1 MFLRNIHFLSAIL
14 LSAGSVGDVSG
25 APEAAPAPAG
35 DMPEAAP
42 APGESNAMEAA
53 PGCETP
59 EGATPQG
66 RVPFPALAS
75 VGGVFRSEPGADGT
89 VHFDISLLPE
99 VPEWPL
105 SQDAEGKSIPLPWT
119 GHNRTQ
125 YLALT
130 RDCFSSNA
138 GYYFYRMHEAHGKFM
153 SARQEFIDARDGVAK
168 EQQNKAKKT
177 ANLLNELTSLSA
189 ELGGTTDL
197 AAIMA
202 ELQKRMAATA
212 APAPTPAA

>member
-1 MFLRNIHFLSAIL
+1 MFIRNINFLSAIL
-14 LSAGSVGDVSG
+14 LSAESVGDVAGSEMPVAAE
-25 APEAAPAPAG
+25 APTAG
-35 DMPEAAP
+35 
-42 APGESNAMEAA
+42 MEAA
-53 PGCETP
+53 PGCEAP
-59 EGATPQG
+59 EGVKPEG
-66 RVPFPALAS
+66 RVAFPALAS
-75 VGGVFRSEPGADGT
+75 VGGVFRSEPGTDGN
-89 VHFDISLLPE
+89 VHFDISLLPV

-105 SQDAEGKSIPLPWT
+105 SQDAEGATIPLPWT

-177 ANLLNELTSLSA
+177 ANLMNELQSLSA

-197 AAIMA
+197 AAILA
-202 ELQKRMAATA
+202 ELTKRMAATS
-212 APAPTPAA
+212 APAPAPAV